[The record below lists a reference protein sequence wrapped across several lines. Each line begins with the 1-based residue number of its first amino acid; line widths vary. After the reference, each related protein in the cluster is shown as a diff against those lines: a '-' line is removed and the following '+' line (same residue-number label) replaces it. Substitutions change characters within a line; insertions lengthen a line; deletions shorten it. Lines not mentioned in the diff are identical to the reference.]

1 MNVDQAEGIFNLL
14 YRDIDGFTISMN
26 NRRRLNLESK
36 ELTYGE
42 ITLPALIKILDQVH
56 PKDDDIFYDLG
67 CGTGKVVIAAALL
80 RNWKKVCGVEILDDV
95 YLKADAIKTQ
105 FENYMRDHN
114 LNHAPISL
122 IHGDLKKYDF
132 SDADVIYIASTC
144 FDYQFMDEFGK
155 KCETLKP
162 GSRIVTLTKEIKNPH
177 IVKKVTLTV
186 PMTWGDST
194 VHVYERS

>member
-80 RNWKKVCGVEILDDV
+80 RNWKKSAV
-95 YLKADAIKTQ
+95 LK
-105 FENYMRDHN
+105 
-114 LNHAPISL
+114 SL
-122 IHGDLKKYDF
+122 TMCI
-132 SDADVIYIASTC
+132 
-144 FDYQFMDEFGK
+144 
-155 KCETLKP
+155 
-162 GSRIVTLTKEIKNPH
+162 
-177 IVKKVTLTV
+177 
-186 PMTWGDST
+186 
-194 VHVYERS
+194 